1 MRFLDRKW
9 IYAAIAIAVVI
20 VAAVAAEVF
29 DDSDSGGGST
39 DLQERSDENFRA
51 QSVEVWR
58 FGPDGRRQWEFRA
71 DSVVVGEQATY
82 RGIRDG
88 RLHSDDGLLTF
99 EADEVVHDES
109 TGDIIMSGNVTVCD
123 DKGNSLRTER
133 ILWDSDLQ
141 VMTCPGPVVLMSK
154 DVTISGDSMIGD
166 WSIGELE
173 IAGRVRVTWQSGGV
187 LTADRVVY
195 DTEDESAE
203 FEGLWYDD
211 SM

>member
-1 MRFLDRKW
+1 MRLADRKW
-9 IYAAIAIAVVI
+9 IYAVIAITVVI
-20 VAAVAAEVF
+20 VAALAANVF
-29 DDSDSGGGST
+29 DDSDSGGGSAE
-39 DLQERSDENFRA
+39 LQERSDEDLRA

-88 RLHSDDGLLTF
+88 KLHSDDGLLTF
-99 EADEVVHDES
+99 EADEVVHNES
-109 TGDIIMSGNVTVCD
+109 TGDIVMSGNVTVSD
-123 DKGNSLRTER
+123 DKGNSLKTDR
-133 ILWDSDLQ
+133 ILWDSDSQ
-141 VMTCPGPVVLMSK
+141 VMTCPDRVMLMSK
-154 DVTISGDSMIGD
+154 DVTIAGDSMTGD
-166 WSIGELE
+166 WSVGELE

-195 DTEDESAE
+195 DTDDESAE
-203 FEGLWYDD
+203 FEGLWYDN